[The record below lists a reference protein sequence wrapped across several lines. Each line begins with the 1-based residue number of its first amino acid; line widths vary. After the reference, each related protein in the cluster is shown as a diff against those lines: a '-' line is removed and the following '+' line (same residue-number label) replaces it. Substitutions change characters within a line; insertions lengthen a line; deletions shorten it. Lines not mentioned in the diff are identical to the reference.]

1 VRQLLE
7 GQRPRQDP
15 SRLRPFQNRVQTSQL
30 FLTSK
35 SLEITAGL
43 QASNKDECMSLLDQG
58 EATVT
63 TLDAGQIFI
72 GGRYNSLVPIAQEV
86 LPDNMLDYYAVA
98 VVKKETLPDVRSL
111 FDLRGTRA
119 CFAGVETIAG
129 WVVPIYTVGPPL
141 QQPHKI

>member
-1 VRQLLE
+1 
-7 GQRPRQDP
+7 
-15 SRLRPFQNRVQTSQL
+15 L

-141 QQPHKI
+141 KQPHKI